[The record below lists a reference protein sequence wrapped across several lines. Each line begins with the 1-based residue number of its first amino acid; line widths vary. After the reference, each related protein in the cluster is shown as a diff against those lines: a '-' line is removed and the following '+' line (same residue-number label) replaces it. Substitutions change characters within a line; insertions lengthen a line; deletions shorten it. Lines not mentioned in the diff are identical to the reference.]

1 MEKLPLHKLG
11 VALRRCVFPSLPTQH
26 LLSVYCMHQSGLPA
40 VQALTLIIPTSSCRN
55 KVTLELRSLPGL
67 SPHS

>member
-26 LLSVYCMHQSGLPA
+26 LLSAYCMHQGGLSG
-40 VQALTLIIPTSSCRN
+40 VQALTQIIPTSSCRN
-55 KVTLELRSLPGL
+55 KVTLELRGLPGW
-67 SPHS
+67 SPHI